1 MRPSPT
7 TRFMKPTQLRQ
18 EAVILG
24 SADNNASSLARG
36 IFSEFKNISINI
48 QVNTNEQILVL

>member
-1 MRPSPT
+1 
-7 TRFMKPTQLRQ
+7 MKPTQLRQ

-24 SADNNASSLARG
+24 SADNHASSLARG